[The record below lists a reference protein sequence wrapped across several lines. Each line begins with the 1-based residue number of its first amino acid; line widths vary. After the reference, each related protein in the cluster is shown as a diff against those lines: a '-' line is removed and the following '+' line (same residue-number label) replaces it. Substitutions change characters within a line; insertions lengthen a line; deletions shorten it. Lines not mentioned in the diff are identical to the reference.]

1 MPERHDHGKNFS
13 GKDRIKLC
21 AKSLI
26 SQVYDLLASQ
36 RGLEKIAREG
46 GTRIRVI
53 LDSELKKNLHRDLAR
68 SESKGNSGD
77 AKTEIVEQH
86 GFRVVRGKIPASDPR
101 IEYETSDQE
110 HARVGLEL
118 ATEHYRF
125 RNIVQ
130 KVRAGFSI
138 YPRSG
143 RLKSATRPGPAR
155 THCGDFEPMN
165 IHENHVALLMELGY
179 TEPEARFL
187 YVVAT
192 HSGYI
197 ILRQFLNFT
206 GARRGKRSNLF
217 ARKVLNNGHGSVRD
231 YLGYGSIH
239 HLFSRTLY
247 GQIEKVNLRNRRK
260 HSFEYIRTRLV
271 LLDFIL
277 ANPEVEYLE
286 TEQDKVTFFCD
297 KLGIAKEFLPGRVYE
312 GGSRSRPTLRYFV
325 DKLPLFIAAAL
336 SGHPVVT
343 LSFVDSG
350 FGTIASFL
358 THLAAY
364 LPLFRH
370 FQAFRFLYISRTD
383 AQFAKA
389 AERFR
394 FVVKQPLESDMSSEV
409 LRYFLVRQRF
419 EKRQYVV
426 PITED
431 FEFLNEAKSRFHG
444 DRFERLYKA
453 WISATVGEH
462 ELRHEFCQTE
472 LRRTVFC
479 ERYLV
484 TQHRSHLPENER
496 GMVNV
501 A

>member
-1 MPERHDHGKNFS
+1 M
-13 GKDRIKLC
+13 
-21 AKSLI
+21 
-26 SQVYDLLASQ
+26 Y
-36 RGLEKIAREG
+36 
-46 GTRIRVI
+46 
-53 LDSELKKNLHRDLAR
+53 RDLAR

-77 AKTEIVEQH
+77 AKTEIAERH
-86 GFRVVRGKIPASDPR
+86 GFRVVRGKIPVSDLR

-110 HARVGLEL
+110 HARVDLEL

-130 KVRAGFSI
+130 KLRAGFSI

-155 THCGDFEPMN
+155 THCGDCEPMN

-192 HSGYI
+192 HSGYF

-231 YLGYGSIH
+231 YLGYGSIY

-247 GQIEKVNLRNRRK
+247 GQIEKVKLRNRRK

-271 LLDFIL
+271 LLDIIL

-297 KLGIAKEFLPGRVYE
+297 KLGIAKEFLSGRVYE

-325 DKLPLFIAAAL
+325 DKFPMFLAPPLTA
-336 SGHPVVT
+336 SPPVVT

-350 FGTIASFL
+350 LGTIASFL

-364 LPLFRH
+364 QPLFRH
-370 FQAFRFLYISRTD
+370 FQAFRFLYISPTD
-383 AQFAKA
+383 AQFARA
-389 AERFR
+389 TERFR

-409 LRYFLVRQRF
+409 LRYFLVRRRF
-419 EKRQYVV
+419 EKRHYVV
-426 PITED
+426 PVTED
-431 FEFLNEAKSRFHG
+431 FEFLNEAKGRFHG

-453 WISATVGEH
+453 WISGTLSAH
-462 ELRHEFCQTE
+462 ELRHEFCQKE
-472 LRRTVFC
+472 PHRTVSF
-479 ERYLV
+479 ETYLV
-484 TQHRSHLPENER
+484 TQHRSHIPESER